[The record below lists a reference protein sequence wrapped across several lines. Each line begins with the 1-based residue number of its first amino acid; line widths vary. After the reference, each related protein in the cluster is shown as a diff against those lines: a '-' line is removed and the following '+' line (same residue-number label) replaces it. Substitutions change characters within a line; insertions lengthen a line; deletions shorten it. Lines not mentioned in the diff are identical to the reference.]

1 MQINYFC
8 CCLKLIPGN
17 IILSRTDSIGDA
29 VLCFPVA
36 KVLKDHFPGIKIAY
50 LGREYTRQVTEACA
64 YIDQFIE
71 YQEFLQNAVQIAGE
85 PPQCIVHVLPERPIA
100 ARAKELGIPVRI
112 GTTNRLF
119 HWRTC
124 NRLVRLSRR
133 HSRLHEIQLNL
144 RLLEPLGISQR
155 YPLEKIGQWYGLH
168 PPVALPGQVASL
180 VQNDKYNLILH
191 PRSRGSAREWALR
204 NFVRL
209 IHALDPAVY
218 RIFISGTRDEQ
229 KSLHPLFEEAGDRV
243 VDLTGRLT
251 VKELISFIAQCDGLV
266 ACSTGPLHM
275 AAALG
280 KDALGLYAPLHK
292 IRPERWGP
300 VGPKARVFGVNRVC
314 TDCFE
319 MRAPCHCIEEI
330 NYQEV
335 KEELDKRAAAKS
347 SLSEIVFR

>member
-1 MQINYFC
+1 M
-8 CCLKLIPGN
+8 LRN

-29 VLCFPVA
+29 VLCLPVA
-36 KVLKDHFPGIKIAY
+36 KVLRDHFPGIKIAY
-50 LGREYTRQVTEACA
+50 LGREYTRQVTEASV

-71 YQEFLQNAVQIAGE
+71 YQEFLQEDVQIAGE
-85 PPQCIVHVLPERPIA
+85 PAQCIVHILPERPVA

-133 HSRLHEIQLNL
+133 HSTLHEIQLNL

-168 PPVALPGQVASL
+168 PLAPLPEQTAALIQK
-180 VQNDKYNLILH
+180 DRYNLILH
-191 PRSRGSAREWALR
+191 PRSRGSAREWALH
-204 NFVRL
+204 NFIQL
-209 IHALDPAVY
+209 IHDLDPAVY
-218 RIFISGTRDEQ
+218 RIFISGTREEQ
-229 KSLHPLFEEAGDRV
+229 KSLRPLFEAVGDRV
-243 VDLTGRLT
+243 TDLTGGLT
-251 VKELISFIAQCDGLV
+251 IRELISFIAQCDGLV
-266 ACSTGPLHM
+266 ACSTGPLHI

-292 IRPERWGP
+292 IRPQRWGP

-319 MRAPCHCIEEI
+319 GRAPCHCIEEI
-330 NYQEV
+330 NYKEV

-347 SLSEIVFR
+347 SLPKILFR